1 MTKEFSR
8 MIRASFFVNNI
19 LDINPLYKNRYNQNV
34 RVWQKSF
41 FGAEMTFSF

>member
-1 MTKEFSR
+1 MKNPAGK
-8 MIRASFFVNNI
+8 ILAGFFDR
-19 LDINPLYKNRYNQNV
+19 LALYKNRYNQNV